1 MKKTNQITT
10 INTTDTTNTTNTNNT
25 KGEITMKNTRTKKHS
40 FKTRLIATAL
50 SAITILSVGAMSFS
64 TASVTA
70 SAASIEE
77 TGKKIG
83 IDATDAAFDTIADL
97 FPGGKIL
104 LSPFQSLFHSGVD
117 DKDPMEIIDEKLD
130 QIDNKLDKLDE
141 KLTELNQNINKN
153 TEWMA
158 QKVQNTSDMS
168 ELRAEFKGLS
178 PQLAKFVKDVKA
190 VETNKNLNKSQK
202 IMRLAALTDTTR
214 FDNITTYVYNI
225 MKSMDGQDP
234 AYVDMFKALYTKE
247 ALDSMFAREAY
258 QAALPTEEAL
268 VTQYVSAVALI
279 QECQT
284 AVKAVSHFNENNI
297 HDLNTTYDL
306 NLYSNFDQYRHS
318 FDDDDASLALMAAA
332 IGAKNFKTKYD
343 RPAFINK
350 NANTSGRLI
359 SLKGEKGLQYPW
371 SKDKKDYLDVEN
383 KVKNNALTTQELS
396 AIVDHVRA
404 KFPKNTMYE
413 YLIFDMGIDYSNVS
427 VNDYIILSDE
437 ISVSKTRNSKIDKS
451 FNGIYN
457 CKGYDIVGSH
467 IGDETELTEEY
478 NAQTVKPNFTRL
490 YMDSV
495 IYNEALKQHQAELL
509 INEQAYQ
516 KGMISLDTKELC
528 DSIVRNLRMDISST
542 EKSNYYS
549 KYSRRLRLEIDD
561 DGIMRIKVQEE

>member
-1 MKKTNQITT
+1 MKNLFK
-10 INTTDTTNTTNTNNT
+10 TNTNILTKTNKT
-25 KGEITMKNTRTKKHS
+25 NSIPKGEVTMKNTRTKKHN
-40 FKTRLIATAL
+40 FKTRLIAAAL
-50 SAITILSVGAMSFS
+50 SAITVFSVGSMTIN
-64 TASVTA
+64 TATVTA

-83 IDATDAAFDTIADL
+83 IDAADAAFDTIADL

-141 KLTELNQNINKN
+141 KLTDLNENINKN

-158 QKVQNTSDMS
+158 QKVQNTADMS
-168 ELRAEFKGLS
+168 ELRSDFKGLS
-178 PQLAKFVKDVKA
+178 SQLVKFVKDVKA

-225 MKSMDGQDP
+225 MKSMDGTDP

-247 ALDSMFAREAY
+247 AINSMFAREAY
-258 QAALPTEEAL
+258 RAALPYAEAL
-268 VTQYVSAVALI
+268 VTQYVSAVALM

-284 AVKAVSHFNENNI
+284 AVKAVSQFTEENIN
-297 HDLNTTYDL
+297 DLNTAHDF
-306 NLYSNFDQYRHS
+306 NLYNSFDQYRHS

-343 RPAFINK
+343 KPAFINK
-350 NANTSGRLI
+350 NANTSGKLI
-359 SLKGEKGLQYPW
+359 SLKGEKGLQHPW
-371 SKDKKDYLDVEN
+371 SKDKKDYLDVES
-383 KVKNNALTTQELS
+383 KVKNNALTTKELS

-404 KFPKNTMYE
+404 KFPQNTMYE

-451 FNGIYN
+451 FNGIYK
-457 CKGYDIVGSH
+457 CKGYDRVG
-467 IGDETELTEEY
+467 
-478 NAQTVKPNFTRL
+478 TVKAIRMFDIDNE
-490 YMDSV
+490 V
-495 IYNEALKQHQAELL
+495 IDLELFR
-509 INEQAYQ
+509 YQ
-516 KGMISLDTKELC
+516 SWDDDWCSKIFGTIK
-528 DSIVRNLRMDISST
+528 DI
-542 EKSNYYS
+542 EKSNLFMPLLTMVRVS
-549 KYSRRLRLEIDD
+549 NA
-561 DGIMRIKVQEE
+561 